1 MAIGKVNT
9 LQEGSP
15 RKLYTGVCPVKCI
28 AINPTKKELEAIYG
42 REMKKD
48 PVYTGVSE
56 IEVNKSTKEKKS
68 VKNTRLDFYLKN
80 EELDL
85 ITKVSIYVYDYYSV
99 SEAGNYQII
108 DKYGNSAWASPDV
121 IKAKGVPLSKEGNPL
136 SITTD
141 YHPAKRGE
149 ADLVLFIQSLLGISN
164 SFIRVD
170 GQWVLRPNDLD
181 GCVCSI
187 DDMDKIIN
195 DNVQE
200 LREYIKLGSQ
210 NFVKVL
216 LGVSSKDGRD
226 YQDVYSSFF
235 AKNSVTPT
243 TINGESIYVKFKEHV
258 ESRNSN
264 SGSSNKNIYTFG
276 EVKEYNLKPT
286 QFSNTPTE
294 NTKKAELDLP
304 F

>member
-9 LQEGSP
+9 LQEGST

-28 AINPTKKELEAIYG
+28 AVNPTKKELEAIYG
-42 REMKKD
+42 REMKTD
-48 PVYTGVSE
+48 PVYTDTSE
-56 IEVNKSTKEKKS
+56 VEVKGEKKA
-68 VKNTRLDFYLKN
+68 VKRVRLDFYLKN

-85 ITKVSIYVYDYYSV
+85 ITRVPIYVYDYYPISNT
-99 SEAGNYQII
+99 GNYQII

-170 GQWVLRPNDLD
+170 GQWVLRPNNLD
-181 GCVCSI
+181 ECVCSI

-195 DNVQE
+195 GNVQE
-200 LREYIKLGSQ
+200 LRELIKLGNQ

-216 LGVSSKDGRD
+216 LGVSSRDGRD

-243 TINGESIYVKFKEHV
+243 TVNGESIYVKFKEHI
-258 ESRNSN
+258 ESRN
-264 SGSSNKNIYTFG
+264 SNKNIYTFG
-276 EVKEYNLKPT
+276 EVKEYNLNPT
-286 QFSNTPTE
+286 QFSNTPAE
-294 NTKKAELDLP
+294 NTKKAEADLP